1 MKIYF
6 ESVFYIS
13 SESLESCFTY
23 VTQAF
28 EKTAEEYFMCL
39 QQGLNIDNPAL
50 LAANSTFLALTTIFI
65 NFSQIEKI
73 PKPNI
78 KSMFLSHFN
87 TN

>member
-50 LAANSTFLALTTIFI
+50 LAANSTLLAIATIFI
-65 NFSQIEKI
+65 IFFS
-73 PKPNI
+73 N
-78 KSMFLSHFN
+78 
-87 TN
+87 